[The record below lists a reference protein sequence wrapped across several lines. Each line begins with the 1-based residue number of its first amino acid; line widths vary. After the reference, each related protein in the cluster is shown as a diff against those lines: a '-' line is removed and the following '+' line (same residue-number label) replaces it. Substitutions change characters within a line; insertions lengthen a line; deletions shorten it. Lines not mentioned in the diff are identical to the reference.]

1 MDLKFSTGRT
11 QALKAMGT
19 LTAFLAITRSIVQGS
34 GLGPMLYIALA
45 RKLKTLSKQNAL
57 SKYAD
62 DTTLLSPQHTDCS
75 IDQELAHVVDWST
88 KNKLTIN
95 KNKTQE
101 IIFYRSNRIANKHD
115 IPLIPGIARVQEVRL
130 LGVILSS
137 SLSWS
142 CQVDSILVAASQRL
156 YLLNQL
162 RHMSLDILGLS
173 NIFRALVVSKMLY
186 ALPAISGSLN
196 QSDINRLDAILRKAK
211 RWGLTNMTETF
222 DDLSDNADAKLFRSL
237 QLNSEHCLVQLLPD
251 LNKKDRST
259 LRHKSKYDIP
269 LIKNEKLS
277 NSFIMRCCSNK

>member
-1 MDLKFSTGRT
+1 MDSC
-11 QALKAMGT
+11 
-19 LTAFLAITRSIVQGS
+19 II
-34 GLGPMLYIALA
+34 
-45 RKLKTLSKQNAL
+45 
-57 SKYAD
+57 
-62 DTTLLSPQHTDCS
+62 
-75 IDQELAHVVDWST
+75 VVDWST

-115 IPLIPGIARVQEVRL
+115 IPLIPGIARVLEVRL
-130 LGVILSS
+130 LGVNLSS

-162 RHMSLDILGLS
+162 RHMSLDIVGLS
-173 NIFRALVVSKMLY
+173 NILRALVVSKMLY

-196 QSDINRLDAILRKAK
+196 QSDMNRSDAILRKAK

-222 DDLSDNADAKLFRSL
+222 GELSDNADSKLFGGL
-237 QLNSEHCLVQLLPD
+237 QLNLGHCLAQLLPD
-251 LNKKDRST
+251 LNKKDRYT
-259 LRHKSKYDIP
+259 LRHKNKYDIP

>member
-1 MDLKFSTGRT
+1 
-11 QALKAMGT
+11 
-19 LTAFLAITRSIVQGS
+19 
-34 GLGPMLYIALA
+34 MLYIALA

-101 IIFYRSNRIANKHD
+101 IIFYRSNRVANKHD
-115 IPLIPGIARVQEVRL
+115 IPHIPGIARVQEVRL

-142 CQVDSILVAASQRL
+142 RQVDSILVAASQRL

-162 RHMSLDILGLS
+162 RHMSLDILGLN

-237 QLNSEHCLVQLLPD
+237 QLNSEQCLVQLLPD
-251 LNKKDRST
+251 LNKKDRYT